1 MTSIREKIEQFCSI
15 TGADQEVGKN
25 LLEACNGNLELAIDM
40 HMDSGG
46 PSAPPPTDQGGASAQ
61 PSQPLPRDSETSS
74 SAPIDLDDDVRAP
87 IPQRN
92 ETLIEDVP
100 AFVLRGRRR
109 QARSVFDGF
118 RDFQA
123 EARQQE
129 AMMRQGPGSSFKKRT
144 LEDLFR
150 PPIDITFKG
159 TFASAREAGTTL
171 KKYVMVN
178 VQNVKEFVC
187 QALNRDVWS
196 HDGVKAIVKDHF
208 VFWQVYH
215 DSEEGG
221 KFKQFYRV
229 EEYPYIAIIDPR
241 TGENMVTWN
250 RELDAMT
257 FCDLVTQFL
266 AEHPFSDDSF
276 SESPPSKRT
285 KREHSVV
292 DLSEDDQIQAAI
304 KASLEEPRKSVTYIS
319 DSDDD
324 NSDDDDV
331 ETFSDTD
338 NDSQSSPV
346 KNSHSK
352 NDSKIAVCS
361 NSSGP
366 SCSSKTETTE
376 SNENCKKCESN
387 VIENGVSNSNSN
399 SITESYK
406 KYIGKESDPQMSIM
420 IRFPDGKRQQL
431 TLSSQSKLMALVKYV
446 AEQGYSNE
454 RYELLTNFPRKKLS
468 YMDFDLTI
476 QEAGLNAQES
486 VFVQAR

>member
-1 MTSIREKIEQFCSI
+1 MTSISEKIEQFCSI
-15 TGADQEVGKN
+15 TGADKDVGKN

-46 PSAPPPTDQGGASAQ
+46 PPAPPPTDQGGAA
-61 PSQPLPRDSETSS
+61 SESSRSGTQGDSS

-129 AMMRQGPGSSFKKRT
+129 EMMRQGPSSSFKKRT

-159 TFASAREAGTTL
+159 TFASAREAGSKL
-171 KKYVMVN
+171 KKYIMVN
-178 VQNVKEFVC
+178 VQNNKEFVC

-196 HDGVKAIVKDHF
+196 HDGVKAVVKDHF

-221 KFKQFYRV
+221 KFKQFYKV
-229 EEYPYIAIIDPR
+229 DVYPYIAIIDPR

-276 SESPPSKRT
+276 SESPPSKRS

-319 DSDDD
+319 DSSEEE
-324 NSDDDDV
+324 NSDVDDV
-331 ETFSDTD
+331 ETFSDTEE
-338 NDSQSSPV
+338 DSQSSPV
-346 KNSHSK
+346 KNSSSK
-352 NDSKIAVCS
+352 NSTNTAVCS
-361 NSSGP
+361 NSEP
-366 SCSSKTETTE
+366 SCSSKTVIAEN
-376 SNENCKKCESN
+376 NEDCKTCEKHT
-387 VIENGVSNSNSN
+387 VENGFANSNS
-399 SITESYK
+399 SCEEDSYK
-406 KYIGKESDPQMSIM
+406 KYLGKESDPQTSIM

-431 TLSSQSKLMALVKYV
+431 SLSSHSKLMALVKFV

-454 RYELLTNFPRKKLS
+454 RFELLTNFPRKKLS

-476 QEAGLNAQES
+476 QEAGLNPQES